1 MPQPF
6 PDVQPHRFTL
16 LQAGRHSQNQL
27 ASLSAPLHRLENPPD
42 PLGHGPASGLDLVG
56 AEVVGHV
63 VELQL
68 EAIHRVALE
77 RFFDQGEPLPAHRLV
92 LEVQAVESG
101 EGRIDPAPGADFQ
114 VAVVETELRGPG
126 VLPALSGPLLN
137 QQHWVNQHPPAAGP
151 VADDTERILAG
162 LDQALGILVGAAEDE
177 VGPLL
182 VPEVVSPELSHPGV
196 VQHRAAVAHGEHQ
209 RFHRGPQ
216 QLVHGGIVLLLL
228 HGGLV
233 HVDQGMTAVVVEHDA
248 GLARPPA
255 GSRRG
260 GLRLSRLQGSRVQPT
275 GQAGCSSCLEEA
287 APFHGLLHHP
297 GVSGLEGIG
306 SLSRSGTGL
315 RPGQGPVPGESSC
328 PSGT

>member
-1 MPQPF
+1 M
-6 PDVQPHRFTL
+6 
-16 LQAGRHSQNQL
+16 
-27 ASLSAPLHRLENPPD
+27 
-42 PLGHGPASGLDLVG
+42 
-56 AEVVGHV
+56 
-63 VELQL
+63 
-68 EAIHRVALE
+68 
-77 RFFDQGEPLPAHRLV
+77 

-101 EGRIDPAPGADFQ
+101 EGGIDPSLGADFQ
-114 VAVVETELRGPG
+114 VAVLEPELRGPS

-137 QQHWVNQHPPAAGP
+137 QQHRVDQHPPAAGP

-162 LDQALGILVGAAEDE
+162 LDQALGVLVGAAEDE
-177 VGPLL
+177 VGPLAD
-182 VPEVVSPELSHPGV
+182 VVSPELSHPGV

-260 GLRLSRLQGSRVQPT
+260 GLRLSRSRGRGAQPA
-275 GQAGCSSCLEEA
+275 GQARCSSCLEEA

-315 RPGQGPVPGESSC
+315 RPGQGPVLGESSC